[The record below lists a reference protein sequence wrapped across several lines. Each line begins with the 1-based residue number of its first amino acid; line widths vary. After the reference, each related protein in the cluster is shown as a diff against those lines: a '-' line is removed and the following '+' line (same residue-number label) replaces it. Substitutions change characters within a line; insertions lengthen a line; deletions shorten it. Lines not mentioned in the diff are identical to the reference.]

1 MKCPGIIRQLVILIS
16 LFNFTCE
23 QKSSWNEQA
32 DKAFLSL
39 EENQARI
46 IISIDEKPFYAGK
59 SIFTGQVLISDQM
72 MSMTLTDQFEGRT
85 IINIGG
91 ENWYLQKPVSR
102 KIIPDNQ
109 FNASVK
115 MGKIIDRE
123 KMIGEGYMMA
133 EGEISAQEFSKE
145 KMVFAI
151 KGKVGKYSDFQQ
163 PEKYLP
169 IEGFIVYRK
178 PAMNMQGVIEK
189 EVFSSMNT
197 R

>member
-1 MKCPGIIRQLVILIS
+1 MFSGRIRLLVILIS
-16 LFNFTCE
+16 FYSFTCE
-23 QKSSWNEQA
+23 QKSNRNEQA

-39 EENQARI
+39 KENQARI
-46 IISIDEKPFYAGK
+46 IISIDGKPFYADK
-59 SIFTGQVLISDQM
+59 SIFTGQVLLSDQM

-85 IINIGG
+85 IITIGG
-91 ENWYLQKPVSR
+91 ETWYLQKPVSK
-102 KIIPDNQ
+102 KIILDNP

-115 MGKIIDRE
+115 MGKIIDKE

-133 EGEISAQEFSKE
+133 EGEISAQEFSRE

-163 PEKYLP
+163 PEKYVP
-169 IEGFIVYRK
+169 VEGFIVYKK
-178 PAMNMQGVIEK
+178 PAINMQGVLEK